1 MSHDGFRV
9 ESDDGVTTITLT
21 NPTRRN
27 ALGLELMAAL
37 TSAVSQIGSDHDT
50 RVIVIAAEGPAFSA
64 GHDLSEMVDRDQEFY
79 DALFDMC
86 CELMTALR
94 NVRQPVIAK
103 VDGIATAAGCQL
115 VASCDLAVA
124 SESSTFATPGVSIG
138 LFCST
143 PMVPISRAVGPK
155 RAMEMLL
162 TGEPIDARTA
172 ADWGLVNRVVPPD
185 ELDAAVADLAA
196 RVSRFSTDTV
206 SLGKQAFYA
215 QYDVGEPAAYDMTKA
230 VMAHNAGLDDAQEG
244 IDAFLTKRD
253 PVWHDRPPPS
263 V

>member
-9 ESDDGVTTITLT
+9 ESADGVATITLT
-21 NPTRRN
+21 NPAKRN
-27 ALGLELMAAL
+27 ALSLELMVGL
-37 TSAVSQIGSDHDT
+37 TQAVEQVGEDHDI
-50 RVIVIAAEGPAFSA
+50 RVVVIGAEGPAFSA
-64 GHDLSEMVDRDQEFY
+64 GHDLGEMVDREQEFY

-86 CELMTALR
+86 CELMTELR

-103 VDGIATAAGCQL
+103 VDGVATAAGCQL

-124 SESSTFATPGVSIG
+124 SARATFATPGVRIG

-172 ADWGLVNRVVPPD
+172 ADWGLLNRVVAAD

-196 RVSRFSTDTV
+196 RVGRFSTDTV

-215 QYDVGEPAAYDMTKA
+215 QFDVGEPAAYDMTKA